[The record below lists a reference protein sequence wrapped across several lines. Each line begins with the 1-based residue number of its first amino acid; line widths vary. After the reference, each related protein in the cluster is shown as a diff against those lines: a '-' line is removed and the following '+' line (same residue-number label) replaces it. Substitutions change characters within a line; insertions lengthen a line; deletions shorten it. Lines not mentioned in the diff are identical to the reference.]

1 MAKKVRLTNFA
12 RFFIFLVIVIPAAYG
27 AASYINGEDPVQN
40 IKELLKLEEPTE
52 KLIANPTK
60 GVAEDLD
67 LKNTSQ
73 NNNSKAVTDNKTA
86 SDLQEELKYYR
97 NKVKRLEQRVEE
109 LEKENFKLKQN

>member
-12 RFFIFLVIVIPAAYG
+12 RFFIFLVIIVPAAYA

-40 IKELLKLEEPTE
+40 IKNILKLEEPAKKEATQTVE
-52 KLIANPTK
+52 NIK
-60 GVAEDLD
+60 EDLETEEREQESNSALSSNSKEVSD
-67 LKNTSQ
+67 LK
-73 NNNSKAVTDNKTA
+73 
-86 SDLQEELKYYR
+86 EELKFYK